1 MENNKELNRMKVVL
15 AEKKRSNLWPSKQL
29 GCVPTTVS
37 KWLYELITTSIGAA
51 DESRK
56 IV

>member
-1 MENNKELNRMKVVL
+1 MENNKELNRMNVVL

-29 GCVPTTVS
+29 GCAPTTVL